1 MGQDNTGMTTDH
13 LERNL
18 TVADDLNDDK
28 AIEIWKNQYETVDKT
43 TITDYASPTI
53 NSTISTIQ

>member
-1 MGQDNTGMTTDH
+1 MTTDH

-18 TVADDLNDDK
+18 TVGDDDLNDDK
-28 AIEIWKNQYETVDKT
+28 AIEIWKYQYETVDKT

>member
-18 TVADDLNDDK
+18 TVADDDLNDDK
-28 AIEIWKNQYETVDKT
+28 AIEI
-43 TITDYASPTI
+43 
-53 NSTISTIQ
+53 

>member
-1 MGQDNTGMTTDH
+1 MGQDNTGIITLVGD
-13 LERNL
+13 
-18 TVADDLNDDK
+18 DDLNDDK